1 MANTIKDIK
10 NEEIRE
16 TLKKYKEYKVLKDQ
30 IEAEMKNITDDIKE
44 FLKEIGEDNVAV
56 GEYKIKLITY
66 DKATFNKNTVLQE
79 APELYEKA
87 FGSTTV
93 TKLTIN

>member
-10 NEEIRE
+10 NEEIKE
-16 TLKKYKEYKVLKDQ
+16 TIKRYKEYKVLKDQ
-30 IEAEMKNITDDIKE
+30 IEAEMKNITNDIKE
-44 FLKEIGEDNVAV
+44 FLNEIGEDNVAV
-56 GEYKIKLITY
+56 GEYKIKLTTY
-66 DKATFNKNTVLQE
+66 DKATFDKNIVLQE

-87 FGSTTV
+87 SSSTIV

>member
-1 MANTIKDIK
+1 MADVIKDVK

-16 TLKKYKEYKVLKDQ
+16 TLKRYKEYKVLKDQ
-30 IEAEMKNITDDIKE
+30 IEAEMKNITNDIKE
-44 FLKEIGEDNVAV
+44 FLNEIGEDNVAV
-56 GEYKIKLITY
+56 GEYKVKLTTY
-66 DKATFNKNTVLQE
+66 DRPTFNKEVVLQE

-87 FGSTTV
+87 SGSTTV

>member
-1 MANTIKDIK
+1 MANIIKDVK
-10 NEEIRE
+10 NEEIKE
-16 TLKKYKEYKVLKDQ
+16 TIKRYKEYKVLKDQ
-30 IEAEMKNITDDIKE
+30 IEAEMKNITNDIKE
-44 FLKEIGEDNVAV
+44 FLNEIGEDNVAV

-66 DKATFNKNTVLQE
+66 DKATFDKNIVLQE

-87 FGSTTV
+87 SGSTIV

>member
-1 MANTIKDIK
+1 MANIIKDVK

-30 IEAEMKNITDDIKE
+30 IEAEMKNITNDIRE
-44 FLKEIGEDNVAV
+44 FLNEIGEDNVAI
-56 GEYKIKLITY
+56 GEYKVKLTTY
-66 DKATFNKNTVLQE
+66 DKSTFDKNVVLQE

-87 FGSTTV
+87 SGSTIV
-93 TKLTIN
+93 TKLIIN